1 MNEGRMLVPNRT
13 LSRNELVPSLTS
25 IPLLAPTKNATPKI
39 GFQYN
44 TISSYSGQKLNTP
57 TVNRNVQIVVE
68 NIGNSRESLKKR
80 NSESWDQQNETQMSN
95 DDTLSSHRLSNEK
108 I

>member
-1 MNEGRMLVPNRT
+1 MLIPKRT
-13 LSRNELVPSLTS
+13 LTRNDLVPSLTS
-25 IPLLAPTKNATPKI
+25 IPLLPPTKNTTPKI
-39 GFQYN
+39 GSQYN
-44 TISSYSGQKLNTP
+44 TISSYSGHKLNTP

-68 NIGNSRESLKKR
+68 NIGNSRETLRKR

-95 DDTLSSHRLSNEK
+95 DDTLSSHRLSTEK